1 MSAHRARL
9 ETDAERARA
18 ARGNVRE
25 SPQRSRGPFV
35 AAARPYAGKLALA
48 VLLGAGAAACAVAL
62 IATSGWL
69 ISRSAQRPAQSALA
83 LAIVGV
89 QFFALGRGLLRYCER
104 LAGHDAALRVLA
116 ALRMRIYDRLER
128 LAPAGLPAFRS
139 GDLLARVVDDVD
151 SVQDLLLRIGAPFLI
166 ALLVGTATAIAVL
179 AVLPAAGVVILA
191 LVVLAAVAV
200 PLLARRLAARAG
212 ARRAP
217 LRGELSAE
225 VVELLSGTDELLV
238 CGGVPAALDRV
249 ASVDGRLASLARAE
263 ARTAGVGQGLVR
275 GLSGIATWG
284 SLTLGVAALADGR
297 LDGVL
302 LAGLALIPLALFEI
316 LSPLPG
322 AAQAEPAVRR
332 SSARLGEVIAA
343 PPPVLAPAH
352 AARLPD
358 AGPRAVAVR
367 GLRCRYPGGPWVLDG
382 VDLDLAAGA
391 RVALVGPSGSGKT
404 TLGWVLLRFLAYEG
418 SATIDGLEV
427 ARLGEDDVRRTVGMV
442 EQEPHVFAGTLAANL
457 RLARPAASDEE
468 LLDALAR
475 VRLDAWVASLPEGLD
490 THLGESGSRVSG
502 GERQRLGLARAL
514 LADFQVLILDE
525 PAEHVEP
532 DAARAILAD
541 LLDAARGRTVLVIT
555 HELSGLEAFDEV
567 LVLETGSVAERGTHE
582 QLLARGGLYAGLWQE
597 RAGVAGLL

>member
-25 SPQRSRGPFV
+25 SPPRSRGPFV

-179 AVLPAAGVVILA
+179 AVLPAAGVAILA

-382 VDLDLAAGA
+382 VDLDLAPGA

-442 EQEPHVFAGTLAANL
+442 EQDPHVFAGTLAANL

-490 THLGESGSRVSG
+490 THLGESGWRVSG

-567 LVLETGSVAERGTHE
+567 VVLETGSVAERGTHE
-582 QLLARGGLYAGLWQE
+582 QLLARGGLYARLWQE